1 MSAHDVVVV
10 GGRVAG
16 ASTALLLAR
25 AGLRVALV
33 DRGRAGTD
41 TVSTHGFMRAGVLQL
56 ARWGV
61 LPAVRAAGTPPVRR
75 TTFHYSGGHDV
86 HVSIRPSAGV
96 DALYAPR
103 RHLLDRILVDAAAAA
118 GADVLH
124 ETPVMGLLRD
134 DRRRVAGVQVA
145 GAHGLLDLPARFVV
159 GADGVGSTVARE
171 VAAPVVR
178 RGRHASAVL
187 YRYYSDLPADGYE
200 WAYDRH
206 VGAGLIPTNDG
217 RTCVFVGTSP
227 ERMRPMRGLGREAAF
242 DRLLGEAG
250 TALHDRV
257 RAATAQ
263 SQFHGWGGVPGYVR
277 TSSGP
282 GWALVGDAG
291 YFKDPITAHGMT
303 DAVRDAELLADAIID
318 TVGGEVPE
326 AVALARYQQVRDR
339 LSSALFEVTEAVAA
353 YDWDA
358 ETIPTLLRGVSA
370 AMSDEVDHLMARP
383 NRPESAGVREIV
395 RPDSL
400 AMPR

>member
-1 MSAHDVVVV
+1 MNAYDVVVV

-16 ASTALLLAR
+16 ASTAMLLAR

-33 DRGRAGTD
+33 DRGRPGAD

-75 TTFHYSGGHDV
+75 TTFHYANGHAV

-103 RHLLDRILVDAAAAA
+103 RYLLDRILVDAAAQA
-118 GADVLH
+118 GVDVLH
-124 ETPVMGLLRD
+124 ETPVTGLLRD
-134 DRRRVAGVQVA
+134 DHGRVAGVQVP
-145 GAHGLLDLPARFVV
+145 GTTGSVSVPARFVV

-178 RGRHASAVL
+178 QGRHASAVL
-187 YRYYSDLPADGYE
+187 YRYFADLPADGYE
-200 WAYDRH
+200 WSYDRSA
-206 VGAGLIPTNDG
+206 GAGLIPTNDG
-217 RTCVFVGTSP
+217 QTCVFVGTSP
-227 ERMRPMRGLGREAAF
+227 ERMRSIRGLGREAAF
-242 DRLLGEAG
+242 DALLAEAG
-250 TALHDRV
+250 AAVGERV
-257 RAATAQ
+257 HAASAQ
-263 SQFHGWGGVPGYVR
+263 SGFHGWGGVPGYVR
-277 TSSGP
+277 ISHGP

-303 DAVRDAELLADAIID
+303 DALRDAELLADAIIE
-318 TVGGEVPE
+318 TVQGGVPE
-326 AVALARYQQVRDR
+326 AVAMMRYQQLRDR

-353 YDWDA
+353 YDWDT
-358 ETIPTLLRGVSA
+358 ETIQALLRGVSA

-383 NRPESAGVREIV
+383 NRPESAVVREIV

-400 AMPR
+400 ALPR